1 MEQKRRLMQFK
12 NIAAPLCLTPGAVE
26 SWKRIAANILLL
38 TVGNLIYAVGINSII
53 IPQHF
58 LSGGVMGVALI
69 AHYFVPVINTGLA
82 YFVLNIPLFLLGWFS
97 ISRKFIL
104 YSAYGTVSLSAITAF
119 CHFGTISIANPIL
132 AAILGGIVCGAG
144 CGIILRSQGSA
155 GGLDILAVYLNKK
168 FSLRIGNTN
177 SLVSAMILSAGAA
190 FLNFEAALYSLIFVF
205 TSGKVLDSVLTGF
218 NQRKTLFIVSDCH
231 EAIAEQILTNL
242 HRGVT
247 FLEGRGGYSGQEKK
261 VILSIIT
268 LTELSKLK
276 QIVFDIDP
284 SAFVIVNDTLE
295 VIGHRHGE
303 LRVY

>member
-1 MEQKRRLMQFK
+1 MHLK
-12 NIAAPLCLTPGAVE
+12 NIIAPFCFTAGAVE
-26 SWKRIAANILLL
+26 PWKRIAANIFLL
-38 TVGNLIYAVGINSII
+38 TVGNLIYAAGINSII

-58 LSGGVMGVALI
+58 LSGGVIGIALI
-69 AHYFVPVINTGLA
+69 VHYFFPILNTGVV
-82 YFVLNIPLFLLGWFS
+82 YFILNIPLFILGWFS

-119 CHFGTISIANPIL
+119 CHFGVLSIANPIL

-155 GGLDILAVYLNKK
+155 GGLDILAIYLNKR

-177 SLVSAMILSAGAA
+177 MLVSGMILAAGAI

-218 NQRKTLFIVSDCH
+218 NQRKILFIVSDRH
-231 EAIAEQILTNL
+231 EAIAEQILTKL

-247 FLEGRGGYSGQEKK
+247 FLEGTGGYSGQEKK
-261 VILSIIT
+261 VILTIIT

-276 QIVFDIDP
+276 QIVFDVDP

-295 VIGHRHGE
+295 VIGHKHGE

>member
-1 MEQKRRLMQFK
+1 M
-12 NIAAPLCLTPGAVE
+12 
-26 SWKRIAANILLL
+26 
-38 TVGNLIYAVGINSII
+38 
-53 IPQHF
+53 
-58 LSGGVMGVALI
+58 
-69 AHYFVPVINTGLA
+69 
-82 YFVLNIPLFLLGWFS
+82 LGWFS

-104 YSAYGTVSLSAITAF
+104 YSAYGTISLSAITAF
-119 CHFGTISIANPIL
+119 CRFGTLSIANPIL
-132 AAILGGIVCGAG
+132 AAISGGIVCGAG

-155 GGLDILAVYLNKK
+155 GGLDILAIYLNKK
-168 FSLRIGNTN
+168 LSLRVGNTN
-177 SLVSAMILSAGAA
+177 SIVSGMILTAGAI
-190 FLNFEAALYSLIFVF
+190 FLNFEAALYSLIYVF

-218 NQRKTLFIVSDCH
+218 NQRKILFIVSDCH
-231 EAIAEQILTNL
+231 EAIAEQILTGL

-247 FLEGRGGYSGQEKK
+247 YLEGRGGYSGQEKK
-261 VILSIIT
+261 VILTIIT